1 MPTFYQRFQ
10 ESARKFPNNIAL
22 EIQRQQTVER
32 VTFAELTRMSESV
45 ANWLSTRVPRDARV
59 AILAA
64 NHPRWVAAYLGIIAA
79 GRTAVPLDT
88 GFHADQVKKL
98 LIDSGA
104 LLLFCDVK
112 HLSVAAEAV
121 AELNVGLVM
130 TSAAAERVA
139 APAAATNPTH
149 RTERDE
155 RGTQGLTPPS
165 KDQFAGDL
173 DSIFAA
179 GSGGFQPIVPAE
191 SDLAALLYT
200 SGTTADPKGVMLTHA
215 NLVGEANSVLAV
227 IKIGP
232 EDALLGILPM
242 FHVLAQ
248 MANLFLPL
256 FNGARVVYLETLN
269 TIELLRA
276 LRERDITTF
285 CVVPQFYYLI
295 HEKIVKKLNQRGKV
309 ALRLARTLMAFNRGL
324 RRIGVNAGKF
334 FFGEIHATFGP
345 RMRYLVTGG
354 SRFDPAVAR
363 DFYSFGIDVLN
374 AYGLTETSGGAF
386 LNPPGKVVFG
396 SVGPPLPGVEARI
409 VDPKPVEDGTP
420 PAGEIAIRGAI
431 VMKGYWSR
439 PEPTAE
445 VLRDGW
451 FYTGD
456 LGYFD
461 SRGNLFITGRRKEV
475 IVLANGKNVYP
486 EEIEAH
492 YLQAQYVKEICVMAL
507 EARPGD
513 PTSERLHAVVVP
525 NFERLRERK
534 IVNAKEAIRF
544 DIEALSHKIA
554 STKRLGS
561 YDIWQEDLPLTT
573 TRKLKRFQ
581 IEKRVRELKQN
592 GGGGDSDV
600 GKKKEKPLTDDEQ
613 SWLEREGVKRA
624 LAIVGESSHEPS
636 RSRLEQIRPTH
647 NLELY
652 LALDSMQRIE
662 LLTALEQQLGGEVP
676 ESQLAEIYSVRD
688 LVDAVLAS
696 ASRGE
701 GQASAGAPAWSTIL
715 SAPSLNEL
723 SADPEVLALA
733 RHNIF
738 AEVFFFLLGK
748 LIYLFAL
755 DRLHLKMRGLENL
768 PEKGPYILC
777 SNHQSYI
784 DPMVMAGALP
794 WRLFRDTFAL
804 GTTDIF
810 GKGFLRRLARWLR
823 VAVLDPDANL
833 VSAMRAGA
841 YGLSQ
846 GHILVLYPEGERTN
860 DGNPRVFRKGAAI
873 LSIHTQAPIVPIAIE
888 GFYEFWPRHKKF
900 PKFTDLQLAFGK
912 PIQPPPPN
920 EASEA
925 AYEQLT
931 SELKTRVVAMWQE
944 LRDKEL
950 REKELSE
957 NELRGKNS
965 SRPESESK
973 NSALPETAPR

>member
-1 MPTFYQRFQ
+1 MPTFYDRFVECAQRWPDNVALELQ
-10 ESARKFPNNIAL
+10 RHDLLESCTYSELRRMAESAGRWITENRFPHGSRL
-22 EIQRQQTVER
+22 
-32 VTFAELTRMSESV
+32 
-45 ANWLSTRVPRDARV
+45 
-59 AILAA
+59 AILAD
-64 NHPRWVAAYLGIIAA
+64 NHPRWVAAYLGIIAS
-79 GRTAVPLDT
+79 GCVAVPLDT
-88 GFHADQVKKL
+88 ALHDDQVTKL
-98 LIDSGA
+98 LNDSGTSA
-104 LLLFCDVK
+104 VFCDAK
-112 HLSVAAEAV
+112 HVPVVCPAAT
-121 AELNVGLVM
+121 ELKLGLILMDPDRM
-130 TSAAAERVA
+130 TDHSIQERWLGNLPAIFDDGPRNFKAAAS
-139 APAAATNPTH
+139 
-149 RTERDE
+149 TED
-155 RGTQGLTPPS
+155 
-165 KDQFAGDL
+165 
-173 DSIFAA
+173 
-179 GSGGFQPIVPAE
+179 
-191 SDLAALLYT
+191 DLASLLYT

-215 NLVGEANSVLAV
+215 NFLGEVEAV
-227 IKIGP
+227 FDWVDLGP
-232 EDALLGILPM
+232 SDALLGVLPL

-248 MANLFLPL
+248 MANLLLPL
-256 FNGARVVYLETLN
+256 VKGSRVVYLETLN
-269 TIELLRA
+269 TTELLRA
-276 LRERDITTF
+276 LQERDITVV
-285 CVVPQFYYLI
+285 CIVPQFFYLI
-295 HEKIVKKLNQRGKV
+295 HERIFKELHKRGKLTLSLV
-309 ALRLARTLMAFNRGL
+309 RTLMALNRAL
-324 RRIGVNAGKF
+324 RRVHINAGKL
-334 FFGEIHATFGP
+334 FFGKIHATFGA

-354 SRFDPAVAR
+354 SRFDPAIAR

-386 LNPPGKVVFG
+386 LNPPGHIVFG
-396 SVGPPLPGVEARI
+396 SVGRPFPGVEAKI
-409 VDPKPVEDGTP
+409 VQEKTVEEKTVDPLPVEEDAP
-420 PAGEIAIRGAI
+420 PVGEIAIRSAI
-431 VMKGYWSR
+431 VMKGYWNR
-439 PEPTAE
+439 PEATAE

-461 SRGNLFITGRRKEV
+461 SGGNLFITGRRKEV
-475 IVLANGKNVYP
+475 IVLANAKNVYP

-492 YLQAQYVKEICVMAL
+492 YLRAQSVKEICVMAS

-525 NFERLRERK
+525 NFELLRERK
-534 IVNAKEAIRF
+534 IVNAKEVIRL

-561 YDIWQEDLPLTT
+561 YDIWQEDLPRTT

-581 IEKRVRELKQN
+581 IEQRVRELKQN

-600 GKKKEKPLTDDEQ
+600 GKEKEKPLTDDEQ

-647 NLELY
+647 NLELD

-715 SAPSLNEL
+715 SSPSLNEL